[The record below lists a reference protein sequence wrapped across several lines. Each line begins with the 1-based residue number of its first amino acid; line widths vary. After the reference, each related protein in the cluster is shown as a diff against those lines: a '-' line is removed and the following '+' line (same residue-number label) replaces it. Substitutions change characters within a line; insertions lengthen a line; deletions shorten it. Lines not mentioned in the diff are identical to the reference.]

1 MMGLALKNILLYAG
15 VASAVPWA
23 GSPNDQKP
31 LDPAAGQ
38 KGPLKTGSSTQKPN
52 IIFILTDDQDIE
64 MNSLDYM
71 PFVQKHLLDK
81 GTLFRNHFVTT
92 ALCCPSRVSLWTGR
106 HSHNTNVT
114 DVNPPY
120 GGYPKFVAQGFNE
133 NFLPVWLQEAGYN
146 TYYTGK
152 LFNAHTTK
160 NYNNPH
166 VKGFTTSDFLLDPW
180 TYNYL
185 NPAYQRNHEPPIIY
199 HGQHT
204 IDILID
210 KSNALLDDAI
220 ASEKPFFLALAP
232 VAPHSNVEGDI
243 SDISDIEKV
252 TFSEPIPLKRHEH
265 LFPDA
270 KVPRTP
276 HFNPDKP
283 SGVNWIAERPQLNKT
298 WVDHNDYYYRQRL
311 RALQGVD
318 ELVDGIFKRLEENG
332 QLDNTYIFY
341 TADNGFHVS
350 QHRLN
355 PGKECGFEDDIRV
368 PFIVRGPG
376 IAEGA
381 VSKAVTTH
389 IDVAPTLFEIA
400 GIPLREDF
408 DGLAIPLER
417 VKQEK
422 RRHEHVNVE
431 YWGFAVEEGSY
442 GGTLFWNNTYKA
454 LRIIGENYNLYYSV
468 WCNNEHQLYDLTSDP
483 FQLRNIYPGYADHDS
498 SLTILGAP
506 LIRVIDR
513 LDSLLL
519 VLKSCKGTVCVKP
532 WQKLHPEGDVD
543 VLPDALQEQYDT
555 FYKHQESV
563 RFDRCEAGYII
574 DAEGPQDAL
583 SYTRNGIHWSHWV

>member
-1 MMGLALKNILLYAG
+1 MGLALKNILLYAG

-23 GSPNDQKP
+23 GTPNDQKP
-31 LDPAAGQ
+31 LDPPVGQ
-38 KGPLKTGSSTQKPN
+38 KGALTTGSSAQKPN

-106 HSHNTNVT
+106 HAHNTNVT
-114 DVNPPY
+114 DINPPY

-133 NFLPVWLQEAGYN
+133 NFLPVWLQQAGYN
-146 TYYTGK
+146 TYYAGK
-152 LFNAHTTK
+152 LFNAHTTR

-185 NPAYQRNHEPPIIY
+185 NPAYQRNHDPPIIY
-199 HGQHT
+199 HRQHT
-204 IDILID
+204 IDVLID
-210 KSNALLDDAI
+210 KSNALLDNAI
-220 ASEKPFFLALAP
+220 ASDKPFFLALAP

-243 SDISDIEKV
+243 SDVNDIDKIN
-252 TFSEPIPLKRHEH
+252 FSEPIPLKRHAH

-332 QLDNTYIFY
+332 QLENTYIFY

-389 IDVAPTLFEIA
+389 IDVAPTLFELA

-408 DGLAIPLER
+408 DGLAIPLAKA
-417 VKQEK
+417 KQERNATSMSTLSTGDSLSK
-422 RRHEHVNVE
+422 R
-431 YWGFAVEEGSY
+431 
-442 GGTLFWNNTYKA
+442 
-454 LRIIGENYNLYYSV
+454 
-468 WCNNEHQLYDLTSDP
+468 LYDLTSDP

-498 SLTILGAP
+498 SITILGAP
-506 LIRVIDR
+506 LTRVIDR

-519 VLKSCKGTVCVKP
+519 VLKSCKGKVCVKP

-543 VLPDALQEQYDT
+543 VLPEALREEYDT
-555 FYKHQESV
+555 FYKHQELV